1 MRIAAST
8 STTRELPLGEAVG
21 LAADLGYD
29 AIEVWA
35 EHLWDQGVAPGVL
48 RAAAASRGLD
58 LTLHGPQRD
67 LNVTSTN
74 AGIRRESQRQYLS
87 ALDDAA
93 AMGASL
99 VVFHPGATSSSG
111 DDAAAF
117 WPPLDEFFRKI
128 AERAAALGLR
138 AGIENMERRHLE
150 FVTTPELVVGLLTCI
165 GHPALGLTL
174 DLAHQFY
181 NGDDLHLEG
190 LRPHLLHVHVS
201 GSTREK
207 VHVPL
212 ADGIHVLQPSLVA
225 LAGFFSG
232 LVTIEGFV
240 RGRAREV
247 LQENIQTIRAWLAH

>member
-1 MRIAAST
+1 MKVAAST
-8 STTRELPLGEAVG
+8 STTRELALGEALE
-21 LAADLGYD
+21 LAAALGYE
-29 AIEVWA
+29 ALEVWA
-35 EHLWDQGVAPGVL
+35 EHLWEQGAAPGAL
-48 RAAAASRGLD
+48 RTAAASYGLG

-74 AGIRRESQRQYLS
+74 AGIRRESQRQYLA

-93 AMGASL
+93 AMGARL

-117 WPPLDEFFRKI
+117 WPALEVFFREV

-138 AGIENMERRHLE
+138 AGIENMERRRLE
-150 FVTTPELVVGLLTCI
+150 FVTTPELVVGLLTRI

-181 NGDDLHLEG
+181 NGDELRLEA

-201 GSTREK
+201 GSTRDK

-212 ADGIHVLQPSLVA
+212 TDGIYPLQPTVA
-225 LAGFFSG
+225 TLAGWFSG
-232 LVTIEGFV
+232 IVTIEGFV

-247 LQENIQTIRAWLAH
+247 LEENLRTIKRWLSG